1 MNSGK
6 IGLTGFRALMRDPLM
21 AGIPICLE
29 TPAADKPLEVGELA
43 IWKHEI
49 ELLYRIQR
57 IEDDEW
63 AKEEQSIT
71 EEWNKLRD
79 QMNPPKEKKPAA
91 GKGKVKKAKKED
103 SDTEE

>member
-1 MNSGK
+1 
-6 IGLTGFRALMRDPLM
+6 M

-43 IWKHEI
+43 VWKHEI

-63 AKEEQSIT
+63 AKQEEGIVD
-71 EEWNKLRD
+71 EWRKVRD
-79 QMNPPKEKKPAA
+79 VMNPPKEKVKAGPK
-91 GKGKVKKAKKED
+91 GKGKKGKKEE
-103 SDTEE
+103 SEEDE